1 MKLFMYMYELT
12 NWNGFVTRKVTG
24 GRKSCSEYIF
34 LKKSLKDCS
43 TVINLD
49 LE

>member
-1 MKLFMYMYELT
+1 MYMYEIDKFE
-12 NWNGFVTRKVTG
+12 WFSHEKGTG

-34 LKKSLKDCS
+34 LKKSPKDCS
-43 TVINLD
+43 NVIISD